1 MFHNNRFLNST
12 ILCAMLAVP
21 LAGAANAQT
30 APAAETK
37 RPNAPDQKPAFEGQ
51 TRAPQAAAQ
60 PSIEK
65 TVVADGLPHLW
76 SMEFLPHDR
85 RCQAGR
91 HAYRC

>member
-65 TVVADGLPHLW
+65 PSSPMVCRICGPWNSCPMVA
-76 SMEFLPHDR
+76 
-85 RCQAGR
+85 
-91 HAYRC
+91 